1 MVSLWQILSAMS
13 IYLTPQ
19 GTEVYKI
26 DNVTES
32 DAGVYACVVGTD
44 VAHAHL
50 VAHLEVREEAVPF
63 APLPGDS
70 KGLGIIAGTL
80 SVLAFLLFVLTLYIF
95 RRCRMER
102 FKKQQAIRVSPFSCQ
117 ISGNV
122 SVTLKVG
129 AHNPK
134 PNNMEISC
142 GVGGT

>member
-1 MVSLWQILSAMS
+1 M
-13 IYLTPQ
+13 
-19 GTEVYKI
+19 
-26 DNVTES
+26 
-32 DAGVYACVVGTD
+32 YACVVGTD

-102 FKKQQAIRVSPFSCQ
+102 FKKQQAIRVSKILKCRVVGLK
-117 ISGNV
+117 ISDP
-122 SVTLKVG
+122 SYAFL
-129 AHNPK
+129 
-134 PNNMEISC
+134 C
-142 GVGGT
+142 GRDKIGLW

>member
-1 MVSLWQILSAMS
+1 MAPSTRYFGSMANLKRYVHLS
-13 IYLTPQ
+13 IPQ

-63 APLPGDS
+63 APLPGDGA

-80 SVLAFLLFVLTLYIF
+80 SVLAFLLLVLTLYIF

-102 FKKQQAIRVSPFSCQ
+102 FKKQQAIRVSP
-117 ISGNV
+117 
-122 SVTLKVG
+122 VG
-129 AHNPK
+129 FL
-134 PNNMEISC
+134 
-142 GVGGT
+142 